1 MNIAQHLTGIE
12 LDKLYATAQFYI
24 FPVPFCDFANSIFLA
39 KGDGDTPI
47 SVHRRCRA
55 SSISFICCHKK
66 IKNKKKIFTV
76 LWVVN
81 VFCIFA
87 GTGWISSSTSPQKDF
102 EKDYLGSEVGFG
114 LSDIWKFVF
123 SDTCEREY

>member
-1 MNIAQHLTGIE
+1 MQQLSFTYSQYLFAISQILFFSLKVTGICQS
-12 LDKLYATAQFYI
+12 LFI
-24 FPVPFCDFANSIFLA
+24 GGV
-39 KGDGDTPI
+39 G
-47 SVHRRCRA
+47 HRVYL
-55 SSISFICCHKK
+55 SFVAIKK
-66 IKNKKKIFTV
+66 IKKIKKIFTV

-81 VFCIFA
+81 IFCIFA

-102 EKDYLGSEVGFG
+102 EKDCLGLEVGFG

>member
-1 MNIAQHLTGIE
+1 MQQLSFTYSQYLFAISQILFFSLKVTGICQS
-12 LDKLYATAQFYI
+12 L
-24 FPVPFCDFANSIFLA
+24 
-39 KGDGDTPI
+39 
-47 SVHRRCRA
+47 
-55 SSISFICCHKK
+55 FIGGVGLRVYLWFVA
-66 IKNKKKIFTV
+66 IKNILFFLEWNRLSFVAIKKIFTV

-81 VFCIFA
+81 IFCIFA

>member
-1 MNIAQHLTGIE
+1 MVNI
-12 LDKLYATAQFYI
+12 
-24 FPVPFCDFANSIFLA
+24 
-39 KGDGDTPI
+39 
-47 SVHRRCRA
+47 
-55 SSISFICCHKK
+55 
-66 IKNKKKIFTV
+66 
-76 LWVVN
+76 
-81 VFCIFA
+81 FCIFA

>member
-1 MNIAQHLTGIE
+1 VTGICQS
-12 LDKLYATAQFYI
+12 L
-24 FPVPFCDFANSIFLA
+24 
-39 KGDGDTPI
+39 
-47 SVHRRCRA
+47 
-55 SSISFICCHKK
+55 FIGGVGLRVYLWFVA
-66 IKNKKKIFTV
+66 IKNILFFLEWNRLSFVAIKKIFTV

-81 VFCIFA
+81 IFCIFA